1 MIAPGPATRIFLAPG
16 ATDLRRSF
24 DGLHGL
30 VQSQLAEDPQS
41 GHLFLFCNQ
50 TRTRL
55 KVLCFDGT
63 GLWVC
68 AKRLERGRFTW
79 PAADAG
85 SKVRL
90 NAAELALLLGGLE
103 LTRVARQNWWR
114 SE

>member
-24 DGLHGL
+24 DGLFGL
-30 VQSQLAEDPQS
+30 AHSQLMEDPRS
-41 GHLFLFCNQ
+41 GHLFLFCNK
-50 TRTRL
+50 TRTRI

-68 AKRLERGRFTW
+68 AKRLEHGTFSW
-79 PAADAG
+79 PGAEAG

-90 NAAELALLLGGLE
+90 NAAELAQLLGGLD
-103 LTRVARQNWWR
+103 LMRVARRDWWR
-114 SE
+114 AE

>member
-30 VQSQLAEDPQS
+30 VQSQLAEDPRS
-41 GHLFLFCNQ
+41 GHLFLFCNKP
-50 TRTRL
+50 RTRL
-55 KVLCFDGT
+55 KVLCFDGN

-68 AKRLERGRFTW
+68 AKRLERGTFAW
-79 PAADAG
+79 PASDAG
-85 SKVRL
+85 RTVRL

-103 LTRVARQNWWR
+103 LTRVARRDWWR
-114 SE
+114 AE